1 MTFNPCDDQYVCYLV
16 DLTKV
21 DGAPMEFVTAV
32 TAVIERLKGQQ
43 ARIERMEKLILRFVE
58 VPEVDGL

>member
-1 MTFNPCDDQYVCYLV
+1 MTFNPYDDQYVCYLV
-16 DLTKV
+16 DLTKI

-43 ARIERMEKLILRFVE
+43 RRIDLLEGVIGRIGDVVE
-58 VPEVDGL
+58 VSE